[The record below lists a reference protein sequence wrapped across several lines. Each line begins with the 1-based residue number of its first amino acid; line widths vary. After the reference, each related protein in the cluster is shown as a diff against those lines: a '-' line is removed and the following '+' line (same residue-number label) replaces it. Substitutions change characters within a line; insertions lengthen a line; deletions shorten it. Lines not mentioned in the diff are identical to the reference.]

1 MALDPHHQDSSIDE
15 KASTVDAVK
24 PKKEKKDKVKYK
36 FNSGISKETIG
47 LIRTNLRNNVGL
59 TKIAD
64 NKANVLLSLNALMLT
79 FTIPFMIPLIETIK
93 EYNIVIPVLILI
105 LSSLTTIFL
114 AVIALRPGKLNNQ
127 NLKANGKRDVSPFFF
142 GNFSSFRKEDYFE
155 YLDSTLH
162 NDTEVITFLSNDFYH
177 LGLRLGEKM
186 RIIRIAFNIFITG
199 LSLSVI
205 LAVIILLLN

>member
-1 MALDPHHQDSSIDE
+1 MSLDPHHDSSKQEPESLPGHSIND
-15 KASTVDAVK
+15 
-24 PKKEKKDKVKYK
+24 KKKKKDKLKYK

-79 FTIPFMIPLIETIK
+79 FTVPFLIPQIEQIK
-93 EYNIVIPVLILI
+93 HYHLVAPILLLV
-105 LSSLTTIFL
+105 LSSLITIFL

-127 NLKANGKRDVSPFFF
+127 NLKAHGKRDLSPFFF
-142 GNFSSFRKEDYFE
+142 GNFNNFRKEDYFE
-155 YLDSTLH
+155 YLDATLH
-162 NDTEVITFLSNDFYH
+162 NDKEVIAFLSNDFYH

-186 RIIRIAFNIFITG
+186 RIIRMAFNIFITG
-199 LSLSVI
+199 LVSSIV
-205 LAVIILLLN
+205 LAIAILLIN

>member
-1 MALDPHHQDSSIDE
+1 MSLDPHHDASSQEPKSTAQVKADS
-15 KASTVDAVK
+15 
-24 PKKEKKDKVKYK
+24 KKKKKDKVKYK

-79 FTIPFMIPLIETIK
+79 FTVPFMIPQIEKIIN
-93 EYNIVIPVLILI
+93 YNLVVPALLLI
-105 LSSLTTIFL
+105 LSSLITIFL

-127 NLKANGKRDVSPFFF
+127 NLKAHGKRDLSPFFF
-142 GNFSSFRKEDYFE
+142 GNFNNFRKEDYFE

-162 NDTEVITFLSNDFYH
+162 NDTEVIAFLSNDFYH

-199 LSLSVI
+199 LCSSVI
-205 LAVIILLLN
+205 LAIVILLIN